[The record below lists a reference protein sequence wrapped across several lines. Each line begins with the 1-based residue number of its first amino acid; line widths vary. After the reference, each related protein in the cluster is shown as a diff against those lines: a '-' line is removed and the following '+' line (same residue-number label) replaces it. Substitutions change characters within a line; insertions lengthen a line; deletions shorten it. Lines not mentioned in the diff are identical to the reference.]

1 MIVNCPIW
9 LYLLSLIL
17 CSVLSVI
24 VTLFVERKRKIDK
37 WILEIDRFSKYW
49 LGRVKEGIKKDPS
62 LFRPNEITI
71 KVKEFTLSLDED
83 EKE

>member
-37 WILEIDRFSKYW
+37 WVLEIDRFSKYW
-49 LGRVKEGIKKDPS
+49 LGRVKETMKKNPS
-62 LFRPNEITI
+62 LVRPDEITI
-71 KVKEFTLSLDED
+71 KINPDSEENE
-83 EKE
+83 EK